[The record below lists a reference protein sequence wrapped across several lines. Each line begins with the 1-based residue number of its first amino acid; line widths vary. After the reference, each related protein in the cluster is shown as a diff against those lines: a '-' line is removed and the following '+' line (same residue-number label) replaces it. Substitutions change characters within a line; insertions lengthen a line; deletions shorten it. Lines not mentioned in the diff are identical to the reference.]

1 MATAVGHMLSFRV
14 VGGRLDYTVI
24 AGVLRLRLGLRLRLR
39 LRLGTSDR
47 GQTLNAFPVRGCITA
62 FPTTIG
68 IATFTRVIG
77 RWIVRWGVGLA
88 TRGVARGV
96 AAGIAGQTATTGV
109 LIPGSG
115 GS

>member
-1 MATAVGHMLSFRV
+1 MATAVSHMLRFRV

-39 LRLGTSDR
+39 LRASDR

-62 FPTTIG
+62 FPTTVR